1 VPSGAAGQPG
11 TSQDQDGSSDVQGDT
26 SAEQPGA
33 EQCRGRQLNA
43 EIQECVFELTGR
55 IIGQAERLAQHLSIP
70 GIAVK
75 ALAILDGPMAM
86 KDLGKRMH
94 CDPSFVTA
102 VADMLE
108 KRGLA
113 RREAHPGDRRIKNLI
128 LTGDGST
135 LKKHLEAE
143 LAAWM
148 PWSYALNNDE
158 RAQLLALIRKMLSAE
173 AAADCCPAG
182 DLSAMAGSPDLA
194 RPADITT
201 PAGTAPS
208 PASPEGVNTSLGAT
222 PASPPA
228 G

>member
-1 VPSGAAGQPG
+1 LSYSTIEEPSELASREQQERAQASR
-11 TSQDQDGSSDVQGDT
+11 SQDRSEDVPHESSGQLR
-26 SAEQPGA
+26 A
-33 EQCRGRQLNA
+33 EQCRARQLNA

-55 IIGQAERLAQHLSIP
+55 IIGQAERLAQHLAIP

-94 CDPSFVTA
+94 CDPSFVTT

-128 LTGDGST
+128 LTGDGSA
-135 LKKHLEAE
+135 LKKHLETE

-148 PWSYALNNDE
+148 PWSRALDNDE

-173 AAADCCPAG
+173 AAADCCPAD
-182 DLSAMAGSPDLA
+182 DLSAAAGSPA
-194 RPADITT
+194 RAAPADPTA
-201 PAGTAPS
+201 PAGTALS
-208 PASPEGVNTSLGAT
+208 PA
-222 PASPPA
+222 PA
-228 G
+228 GG

>member
-1 VPSGAAGQPG
+1 LRFSSKLASAPASRPEPG
-11 TSQDQDGSSDVQGDT
+11 REWDVQGES
-26 SAEQPGA
+26 SAEQLRA
-33 EQCRGRQLNA
+33 EQCRARQLNA

-55 IIGQAERLAQHLSIP
+55 IIGQAERLAQHL
-70 GIAVK
+70 AVPAIFIK
-75 ALAILDGPMAM
+75 ALTTLDAPMAM

-128 LTGDGST
+128 LTGDGSE
-135 LKKHLEAE
+135 LKRHLETE
-143 LAAWM
+143 LAARM
-148 PWSYALNNDE
+148 PWSRGLDNDE

-173 AAADCCPAG
+173 AAAGEPEPPCLAAAADSPAAS
-182 DLSAMAGSPDLA
+182 LPT
-194 RPADITT
+194 DITA
-201 PAGTAPS
+201 AGVALS
-208 PASPEGVNTSLGAT
+208 PAAGEVNTSLGANPAT
-222 PASPPA
+222 PAA

>member
-1 VPSGAAGQPG
+1 MQHES
-11 TSQDQDGSSDVQGDT
+11 
-26 SAEQPGA
+26 SAEQSGA
-33 EQCRGRQLNA
+33 EQSRARQLNA

-55 IIGQAERLAQHLSIP
+55 IIGQAERLAQHLAIP

-75 ALAILDGPMAM
+75 ALAILDAPMAM
-86 KDLGKRMH
+86 KDLGKRMR

-102 VADMLE
+102 VADTLE

-128 LTGDGST
+128 LTGDGCA

-148 PWSYALNNDE
+148 PWSRALDNNE

-173 AAADCCPAG
+173 PAADCCPG
-182 DLSAMAGSPDLA
+182 DLSAAAGSPTVA
-194 RPADITT
+194 MPADPTA
-201 PAGTAPS
+201 PAGTALP
-208 PASPEGVNTSLGAT
+208 PAPEEVSTSLGVT
-222 PASPPA
+222 PASPAA